1 MKDVIN
7 DKKFGV
13 QFAYILDAITPENY
27 DVVCNSD
34 AEKVKFVLDT
44 FDKEYNHQYNKR
56 RWPNLGE
63 RLCEWF
69 RGLPSA
75 IGLEW
80 RDYYINEIGKSWGFE
95 RAVNNGTFLENWFS
109 RCAMRLLQLAR
120 KLDIDT
126 TYLH

>member
-1 MKDVIN
+1 MKDVRN

-63 RLCEWF
+63 RL
-69 RGLPSA
+69 
-75 IGLEW
+75 
-80 RDYYINEIGKSWGFE
+80 WGFE